1 MNISEIFIRRPV
13 ATILLMIAIV
23 VGGLAAYCL
32 LPVAALPQAD
42 FPTISVSA
50 NLDGASPDTM
60 ASSVATPLI
69 KQFQTIDGIDTIS
82 ASSSLGS
89 TNITIQFALTRNID
103 AAAADVQAAISR
115 AQRQLPSNLTQTPS
129 YRKAN
134 PASQPVL
141 FLALSGDGVPL
152 TKIDDL
158 AQNVIAPSLSTVTGV
173 AQATVFGAKT
183 YAVRVEVDPEKLAAR
198 GLSLSSITTA
208 LKAANDQTPL
218 GTMTSQNQVMTID
231 APTQRVD
238 ANSFRTLIIAKPNG
252 DILRLGDV
260 ANVVDSINNLKQGS
274 WLDGKSTI
282 VIAVVRQP
290 AANTVQLV
298 DAVRAK
304 LPGLEANLPAGMQI
318 SVINDASISIRNAV
332 EDVKISL
339 AITIALVVMVIFL
352 FLRKLTATMIPGLAV
367 PLCLLSTVGAM
378 YVLGY
383 SIDNISLLGLT
394 LSVGLVVD
402 DAIVMLENIVRRVEL
417 GEKPFEAAIKGSA
430 EVTGTIISMSLSL
443 VAVFLPILL
452 MGGIIGR
459 VFNEFAIVVTLAILS
474 SAVISLT
481 VTPMLAARLP
491 RESHNAP
498 QKKTFFDYAT
508 DAYGWGVA
516 WCLHH
521 RFIVV
526 LVFLGSAF
534 LSYNSFTNISRSL
547 FPTEDLGQLSIS
559 TQARQD
565 ISYPVMLEL
574 QQAAAAAV
582 QADPAVDHVLS
593 FVGGGPGNSGG
604 NSASMN
610 VQLKPKASRPPLDQ
624 TLASLRKRLGA
635 VPGLRSFINPSQSLN
650 FGGRSSQSQYQLVMQ
665 SLDAKVTRQWS
676 GALVEAMRADR
687 TNFIDVASDFQNSAL
702 QVQVNTDFDRASALG
717 ITPSLLRANL
727 QSGFGTFNAT
737 QIQTTGSSYNV
748 IVEYDQSLPW
758 DENRL
763 ATIKIPNNTGGLV
776 PLSSFASVTRV
787 AAPVTV
793 NQAGQ
798 LTAVTLS
805 FNLPQGVSLG
815 TATARIDAIKKEI
828 NLPSAVLTN
837 YAGAALIFQQ
847 STGNTGL
854 LIGAAILTIYILL
867 GVLYESFIHPLTILS
882 GLPSAALGA
891 LLALQLMGMDL
902 SMIALIGLLM
912 LIGIVKKNAI
922 MMIDVA
928 LQLTRDGTHDAVS
941 AMQEAAV
948 RRFRPIMMTT
958 FCALLGTLPIA
969 LGTGASSEL
978 RQPLGV
984 AVVGGLIIS
993 QVLTLFITP
1002 VIFVEFERLS
1012 QFARGLFTSKQKPS
1026 PVEENTSK
1034 GDIEIVETKHL
1045 KAAE

>member
-1 MNISEIFIRRPV
+1 MNISEIFIKRPV
-13 ATILLMIAIV
+13 ATILLMIAII
-23 VGGLAAYCL
+23 VGGIAAYRL

-50 NLDGASPDTM
+50 NLEGASPDTM

-69 KQFQTIDGIDTIS
+69 KQFQTIDGIDSIS

-89 TNITIQFALTRNID
+89 SDITIQFALTRNID

-115 AQRQLPSNLTQTPS
+115 AQRQLPANLTQAPS

-152 TKIDDL
+152 TKMDDL

-173 AQATVFGAKT
+173 AQATVFGSKT

-218 GTMTSQNQVMTID
+218 GTLTSNNQVMTID

-252 DILRLGDV
+252 EILRLGDV
-260 ANVVDSINNLKQGS
+260 ANVIDSFSNLKQGS
-274 WLDGKSTI
+274 WLDSKSTI
-282 VIAVVRQP
+282 VIAVIRQP

-304 LPGLEANLPAGMQI
+304 LPGLEANLPAGMKI
-318 SVINDASISIRNAV
+318 SVINDASVSIRNAV

-339 AITIALVVMVIFL
+339 GITIALVVMVIFL

-367 PLCLLSTVGAM
+367 PLSLLSTIGAM
-378 YVLGY
+378 YVLGF
-383 SIDNISLLGLT
+383 SIDNISLLALT

-417 GEKPFEAAIKGSA
+417 GETPLEAAIKGGA

-459 VFNEFAIVVTLAILS
+459 VFNEFGVVVTLAILS
-474 SAVISLT
+474 SALISLT

-491 RESHNAP
+491 QQHNDGP
-498 QKKTFFDYAT
+498 KKKTLFDRAT
-508 DAYGWGVA
+508 DVYGWSVD

-521 RFIVV
+521 RFLIV

-534 LSYNSFTNISRSL
+534 LSYSSFTNISRSL
-547 FPTEDLGQLSIS
+547 FPTEDLGLLSIS

-565 ISYPVMLEL
+565 ISYPEL
-574 QQAAAAAV
+574 LGLQKAAAAAV
-582 QADPAVDHVLS
+582 QSDPAVDHVLS
-593 FVGGGPGNSGG
+593 FVGGGPGAGG

-610 VQLKPKASRPPLDQ
+610 VQLKPKANRPPLDQ
-624 TLASLRKRLGA
+624 TLASLRKRLSA
-635 VPGLRSFINPSQSLN
+635 VPGLRSFINPRQSLS

-676 GALVEAMRADR
+676 GTLVEAMRADR
-687 TNFIDVASDFQNSAL
+687 ANFIDVASDFQNNAL
-702 QVQVNTDFDRASALG
+702 QVQVNIDFDRASALG
-717 ITPSLLRANL
+717 ITSALLRNSL
-727 QSGFGTFNAT
+727 QSGFGTINAT
-737 QIQTTGSSYNV
+737 QIQTTGNSYNV

-763 ATIKIPNNTGGLV
+763 ATIKIPNSTGALV
-776 PLSSFASVTRV
+776 PLSSFASVTRI

-798 LTAVTLS
+798 LAAVTLS

-815 TATARIDAIKKEI
+815 TATARIDEIKKEI
-828 NLPSAVLTN
+828 NLPATVLTN

-891 LLALQLMGMDL
+891 LIALQFMGMDL

-928 LQLTRDGTHDAVS
+928 LQLTRDGTHDTIS
-941 AMQEAAV
+941 AIQEAAV

-958 FCALLGTLPIA
+958 FCALFGTLPIA
-969 LGTGASSEL
+969 LGTGASAEL

-984 AVVGGLIIS
+984 AVVGGLVIS
-993 QVLTLFITP
+993 QILTLFITP
-1002 VIFVEFERLS
+1002 VIFVEFEKLS
-1012 QFARGLFTSKQKPS
+1012 QFVRRLISRRPKIES
-1026 PVEENTSK
+1026 VVENK
-1034 GDIEIVETKHL
+1034 VHIGDDNVQAERRE
-1045 KAAE
+1045 AAE